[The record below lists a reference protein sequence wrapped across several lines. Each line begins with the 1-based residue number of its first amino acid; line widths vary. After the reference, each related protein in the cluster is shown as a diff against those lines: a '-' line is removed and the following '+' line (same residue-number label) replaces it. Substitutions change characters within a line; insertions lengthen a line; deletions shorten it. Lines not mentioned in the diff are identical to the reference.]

1 MAKIEANINSKLQHI
16 LSKNLGI
23 EFYNQSH
30 KNKYI
35 NDMFKNSSK
44 SNSGK
49 QGYPD
54 LIAYDEKNNLVIA
67 IEIKPEKK
75 SHDLC
80 KQEVIHYLKTLTP
93 MNDLNIIFIAHSG
106 DEKDFLY
113 TAYKMKFSNRKIIEL
128 KQNTY
133 DNLRGYILQ
142 FQDNSLIDEIQN
154 ELPKLN
160 NLMRA
165 YVKVEKR
172 ALLFCGILMA
182 LYNGDFGDNDFH
194 KIYKTISYNNL
205 PIKIYDEIEHT
216 LHQSNLTQKKIE
228 SFMTEFAWLK
238 SDDRLKEWEGITDV
252 IEIVDKIRGVIEF
265 INVDILSDTFREML
279 RFATGDGQNFGQV
292 MTPDHISEL
301 MVDITEKFGNI
312 KENDTWIDITSGTGS
327 LLLATMKKHV
337 ELLKNN
343 FKKIQ
348 DFKRNNLYGI
358 EIDSSMF
365 VFGVTNMIINGDGKS
380 NIEKGNSLK
389 IKSFLSNDK
398 KKINRLIINPPYSL
412 KMDKHSN
419 TIQNEL
425 AFLEKGISLVDK
437 SAIIIAPMSV
447 FRKSGIFE
455 TQRISIL
462 QKNTLKCLI
471 RMPKNSFG
479 DDANIHPAIAYF
491 EVGRSHSLNDD
502 VFTYDL
508 VDDGLIKIKNQSRK
522 DLKNRWKDIKND
534 MLNNLIPKKL
544 NSLGDW
550 DLFFETESKEFI
562 NKYDVK
568 KEILQIKIGKNSV
581 MSTDTFIESLDLL
594 RNNFGIKNLP
604 FNINDNDFNTFNK
617 KLGKFKL
624 DEIFDTIKHGKRLTK
639 IDRIQGSVPLL
650 TASEKNNGIAEYIK
664 LPKSME
670 LFKSNSITI
679 NMFGKVFYQD
689 FDFTADDNI
698 YIFQNKKLNKYN
710 SIFLCAVLNNK
721 LKYSFAH
728 QFRQQMFLK
737 EIIQLPVKEDNSID
751 WEWMEE
757 ISISILKEM
766 EK

>member
-1 MAKIEANINSKLQHI
+1 MAKNEANISAKLQNI
-16 LSKNLGI
+16 LSKNLNI
-23 EFYNQSH
+23 DFFTQSH
-30 KNKYI
+30 EKKKI
-35 NDMFKNSSK
+35 NDIFKEASK

-54 LIAYDEKNNLVIA
+54 LIAYDEKSNLIIA
-67 IEIKPEKK
+67 VEIKSEKK
-75 SHDLC
+75 YHDQC
-80 KQEVIHYLKTLTP
+80 KKEVIHYLKTIKSFD
-93 MNDLNIIFIAHSG
+93 DLNVIFIAHSG
-106 DEKDFLY
+106 DEKSFLY

-128 KQNTY
+128 RQNTY
-133 DNLRGYILQ
+133 DNLRGYVLQ
-142 FQDNSLIDEIQN
+142 FQDNQLIDEIQN

-160 NLMRA
+160 NMMRA

-194 KIYKTISYNNL
+194 KIYKTISHKNL
-205 PIKIYDEIEHT
+205 PIKIYDEIENT
-216 LHQSNLTQKKIE
+216 LHQSNLSSKKIE

-238 SDDRLKEWEGITDV
+238 SDDRLKEWEGITEV
-252 IEIVDKIRGVIEF
+252 IWIIDKIRGVIEF
-265 INVDILSDTFREML
+265 INADILSDTFREML

-312 KENDTWIDITSGTGS
+312 KDNDTWIDITSGTGS
-327 LLLATMKKHV
+327 LLLAAMKKHV
-337 ELLKNN
+337 KLLKNN

-389 IKSFLSNDK
+389 IDHFVSSSGN
-398 KKINRLIINPPYSL
+398 KINRLIINPPYSL
-412 KMDKHSN
+412 KIDKHSN
-419 TIQNEL
+419 IIQNEL

-447 FRKSGIFE
+447 FRKSKIFE

-462 QKNTLKCLI
+462 QNNTLKCLI

-479 DDANIHPAIAYF
+479 DEANIHPAIAYF
-491 EVGRSHSLNDD
+491 EVGRAHSLDD
-502 VFTYDL
+502 EVYTYDL
-508 VDDGLIKIKNQSRK
+508 IDDGLVKIKNQSRK
-522 DLKNRWKDIKND
+522 DLKNRWADIKND

-544 NSLGDW
+544 KSLGDW
-550 DLFFETESKEFI
+550 DLFFESETKIFI
-562 NKYDVK
+562 NKYDIK
-568 KEILQIKIGKNSV
+568 KEILQIKIGKNSTL
-581 MSTDTFIESLDLL
+581 STDTFIESLDLL

-604 FNINDNDFNTFNK
+604 FNISDNDFIPFK
-617 KLGKFKL
+617 IKLGKFKL
-624 DEIFDTIKHGKRLTK
+624 NQIFDTIKHGKRLTK
-639 IDRIQGSVPLL
+639 IDRISGSIPLL

-664 LPKSME
+664 LPKDME

-679 NMFGKVFYQD
+679 NMFGKAFYQD

-698 YIFQNKKLNKYN
+698 YIFQSDKLNKYN
-710 SIFLCAVLNNK
+710 SIVLCAILNNK
-721 LKYSFAH
+721 LNYSFAH
-728 QFRQQMFLK
+728 QFRKQMFSK
-737 EIIQLPVKEDNSID
+737 EIIQLPIKEDDKID
-751 WEWMEE
+751 WEWMENMAK
-757 ISISILKEM
+757 IVLKEM
-766 EK
+766 QQ